1 MDLPGEVWKELK
13 FTERRYD
20 VSNKGRVKSYFF
32 KEDGKI
38 ISPGYIKDF
47 AVVNLKV
54 DGKIKSYYVHKLVAD
69 AFIKKDKE
77 AGVVI
82 HLDWNARN
90 NEVENLKWISKVASY
105 TRMHA
110 RLAELRLERGKL
122 VTAAKLSVED
132 VKAIKSMI
140 KKGVKAKV
148 IAKMF
153 CISEMQISRIKNG
166 FNWSEV
172 TID

>member
-1 MDLPGEVWKELK
+1 
-13 FTERRYD
+13 
-20 VSNKGRVKSYFF
+20 
-32 KEDGKI
+32 
-38 ISPGYIKDF
+38 
-47 AVVNLKV
+47 
-54 DGKIKSYYVHKLVAD
+54 
-69 AFIKKDKE
+69 
-77 AGVVI
+77 
-82 HLDWNARN
+82 
-90 NEVENLKWISKVASY
+90 
-105 TRMHA
+105 MHA

>member
-1 MDLPGEVWKELK
+1 MTTDKKKIAAKELLDLPGEVWKELK

-77 AGVVI
+77 AV
-82 HLDWNARN
+82 
-90 NEVENLKWISKVASY
+90 
-105 TRMHA
+105 
-110 RLAELRLERGKL
+110 
-122 VTAAKLSVED
+122 
-132 VKAIKSMI
+132 
-140 KKGVKAKV
+140 
-148 IAKMF
+148 
-153 CISEMQISRIKNG
+153 
-166 FNWSEV
+166 
-172 TID
+172 